1 MSFRRRFRH
10 PRVLKEGLPRQ
21 DHAARL
27 GPDSCG
33 KPLGGSVS
41 VCGPW
46 FDKLGALL
54 ATAKD
59 YSGTPHAGIP
69 FDRPTGTRAAA
80 CSHKFAF
87 KIVLS
92 LVFVLFSLA
101 IESVAQTP
109 SGPVNIS
116 GQNGTVIDGVHI
128 TNPNG
133 DCLTITNSTNITVRR
148 SEIGPCG
155 GHGINISGGGT
166 INIYDS
172 YIHPEKPPEMLIPRS
187 EEHTSELQSPVHL
200 VCRL

>member
-1 MSFRRRFRH
+1 MPDSFQPEWDFFFSSRRRHTRCS
-10 PRVLKEGLPRQ
+10 R
-21 DHAARL
+21 DWSS
-27 GPDSCG
+27 D
-33 KPLGGSVS
+33 
-41 VCGPW
+41 VCSS
-46 FDKLGALL
+46 DLLGALL

-172 YIHPEKPPEMLIPRS
+172 YIHPEKPLSTRS
-187 EEHTSELQSPVHL
+187 EEYTSELQSRLHL
-200 VCRL
+200 VCR

>member
-10 PRVLKEGLPRQ
+10 PRVLKEGRPRQ

-59 YSGTPHAGIP
+59 YSGTPQAGIP

-101 IESVAQTP
+101 IESVAQK
-109 SGPVNIS
+109 
-116 GQNGTVIDGVHI
+116 
-128 TNPNG
+128 
-133 DCLTITNSTNITVRR
+133 
-148 SEIGPCG
+148 IGRA
-155 GHGINISGGGT
+155 S
-166 INIYDS
+166 
-172 YIHPEKPPEMLIPRS
+172 
-187 EEHTSELQSPVHL
+187 
-200 VCRL
+200 CRERV